1 MKIVD
6 IAKKVQNM
14 ILNRKK
20 PFFAMEVSEQ
30 RRILDAFPEPE
41 DLIERSYFQY
51 LCQMKQLPL
60 IIRFIQNFVSIFWLP
75 FYLLTNYKKKCK
87 NDKPQNNVAIF
98 ITGLN
103 DFSYIPESLKKEF
116 NQIVYSGYSSLMIK
130 SDDIDVIKKI
140 FVRYWYKP
148 YFVLKC
154 IMKIGLY
161 SKQICNYNP
170 KAILTFG
177 EFSFTSSILSF
188 YCNHQNIKHINLMHG
203 EKLYDIHDAF
213 VEFDKYYV
221 WDQHYVDLMI
231 SLRANSEQFKI
242 EVPRSV
248 ELEID
253 DYSKYEKELTYYLGG
268 ETKNDLINLR
278 INLLNTKIPI
288 ERICLRYHPRY
299 GDKQQIFSIFSGFQ
313 IENPIE
319 VPLSESISKTR
330 YVASLYS
337 TVLYQAFVNGKEIII
352 DDISNREKYK
362 KLQDL
367 KYIMIDK
374 PHLLLSDLIKGN

>member
-1 MKIVD
+1 MIIVRV
-6 IAKKVQNM
+6 AKKLQNKLLKGKQPFFTM
-14 ILNRKK
+14 RMEKQQEILNS
-20 PFFAMEVSEQ
+20 F
-30 RRILDAFPEPE
+30 DEPKS
-41 DLIERSYFQY
+41 LIERSYFQY

-60 IIRFIQNFVSIFWLP
+60 LMRFLQSILSVFALSYYYFKP
-75 FYLLTNYKKKCK
+75 SAKVNITSDKK
-87 NDKPQNNVAIF
+87 NIALF
-98 ITGLN
+98 ISGLN
-103 DFSYIPESLKKEF
+103 DMRYIPKAIEDEFDQIIYQGYETKIALTNSDKKLVNE
-116 NQIVYSGYSSLMIK
+116 IIMK
-130 SDDIDVIKKI
+130 
-140 FVRYWYKP
+140 YWYKP
-148 YFVLKC
+148 YFILKC
-154 IMKIGLY
+154 VMKIGLY
-161 SKQICNYNP
+161 SVNIRNYTP
-170 KAILTFG
+170 TAILTFG
-177 EFSFTSSILSF
+177 EFSFASSVLTL
-188 YCNHQNIKHINLMHG
+188 YCNRQKIEHINIMHG
-203 EKLYDIHDAF
+203 EKIFDIHDSF

-221 WDQHYVDLMI
+221 WDQYYVDLMI

>member
-1 MKIVD
+1 MIIVRV
-6 IAKKVQNM
+6 AKKLQNKLLKGKQPFFTM
-14 ILNRKK
+14 RMEKQQEILNS
-20 PFFAMEVSEQ
+20 F
-30 RRILDAFPEPE
+30 DEPKS
-41 DLIERSYFQY
+41 LIERSYFQY

-60 IIRFIQNFVSIFWLP
+60 LMRFLQSILSVFALSYYYFKP
-75 FYLLTNYKKKCK
+75 SAKVNITSDKK
-87 NDKPQNNVAIF
+87 NIALF
-98 ITGLN
+98 ISGLN
-103 DFSYIPESLKKEF
+103 DMRYIPKAIEDEFDQIIYHGYETKIALTNSDKKLVNE
-116 NQIVYSGYSSLMIK
+116 IIMK
-130 SDDIDVIKKI
+130 
-140 FVRYWYKP
+140 YWYKP
-148 YFVLKC
+148 YFILKC
-154 IMKIGLY
+154 VMKIGLY
-161 SKQICNYNP
+161 SVNIRNYTP
-170 KAILTFG
+170 TAILTFG
-177 EFSFTSSILSF
+177 EFSFASSVLTL
-188 YCNHQNIKHINLMHG
+188 YCNRQKIEHINIMHG
-203 EKLYDIHDAF
+203 EKIFDIHDSF

-221 WDQHYVDLMI
+221 WDQYYVDLMI